1 MVIES
6 NLKPR
11 KYTEKE
17 VVRIVNMK
25 QLGLYMKH
33 HCYPI
38 DMYTSFGDNGEE
50 LIVAIFLK
58 EDTKDLYTLWKN
70 HELV

>member
-1 MVIES
+1 MNIES

-11 KYTEKE
+11 NYTEKE

-25 QLGLYMKH
+25 QLSLYMKH
-33 HCYPI
+33 RCYPI
-38 DMYTSFGDNGEE
+38 DMYTSVGENGEE

-58 EDTKDLYTLWKN
+58 EDTKELYTQWKN